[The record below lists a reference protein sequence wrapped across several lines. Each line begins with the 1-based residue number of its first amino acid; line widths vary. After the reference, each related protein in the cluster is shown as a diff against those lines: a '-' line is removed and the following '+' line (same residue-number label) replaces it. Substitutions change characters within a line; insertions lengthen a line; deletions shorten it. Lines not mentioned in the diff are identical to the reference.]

1 MLKSVR
7 ISFRILQSVSCN
19 FRMTQTAVSYFR
31 MTQTVASHNFQN
43 DTDCCQLQLQN
54 DTDTDYCQLQLRMT
68 QTVSHNTRITQA
80 VIDHDLKVVQTVSY
94 CLTIQTEICF
104 LLLFILTER
113 YLILLECLSSV
124 SSSCKYCHVSVL
136 ILSVRMRSNIW
147 SSSKWTVR
155 WTKKCWLT
163 Y

>member
-7 ISFRILQSVSCN
+7 ISFRILQSVSHN

-31 MTQTVASHNFQN
+31 MTQTVVSHNFQN

-68 QTVSHNTRITQA
+68 QTVSHNTRITQT
-80 VIDHDLKVVQTVSY
+80 VIDHDFKVVQTVSY
-94 CLTIQTEICF
+94 YLTIQTEICF

-113 YLILLECLSSV
+113 YLILLECLSSAL
-124 SSSCKYCHVSVL
+124 SSCKYCHASVL
-136 ILSVRMRSNIW
+136 ILSVRMRSNI
-147 SSSKWTVR
+147 
-155 WTKKCWLT
+155 
-163 Y
+163 

>member
-7 ISFRILQSVSCN
+7 ISFRILQSVSHN
-19 FRMTQTAVSYFR
+19 FKMTQTAVSYFR

-80 VIDHDLKVVQTVSY
+80 VIDHDFKVMQTVSY
-94 CLTIQTEICF
+94 CLIIQMKICF
-104 LLLFILTER
+104 LLFILTER
-113 YLILLECLSSV
+113 YLILLECLFSA
-124 SSSCKYCHVSVL
+124 SSSCKYCCVSVL
-136 ILSVRMRSNIW
+136 ILSVRMKSNI
-147 SSSKWTVR
+147 
-155 WTKKCWLT
+155 
-163 Y
+163 

>member
-7 ISFRILQSVSCN
+7 ISFRILQSVSHN
-19 FRMTQTAVSYFR
+19 FKMMQTAVSYFR

-43 DTDCCQLQLQN
+43 GTDCCQLQLQN

-94 CLTIQTEICF
+94 CLTIQMKICF
-104 LLLFILTER
+104 LLLFILAGR
-113 YLILLECLSSV
+113 YLILLECLSSA
-124 SSSCKYCHVSVL
+124 SSSCKYCCVSVL
-136 ILSVRMRSNIW
+136 ILSVRMRSNI
-147 SSSKWTVR
+147 
-155 WTKKCWLT
+155 
-163 Y
+163 

>member
-1 MLKSVR
+1 MLKNVR
-7 ISFRILQSVSCN
+7 ISFRILQSVSHN
-19 FRMTQTAVSYFR
+19 FRMTQTV
-31 MTQTVASHNFQN
+31 VSHNFQN

-68 QTVSHNTRITQA
+68 QTVDCNTRITQT
-80 VIDHDLKVVQTVSY
+80 VIDHDFKVVQTVSY
-94 CLTIQTEICF
+94 YLTIQIKIHF

-113 YLILLECLSSV
+113 YLILLECLSSAL
-124 SSSCKYCHVSVL
+124 SSCKYCHVSVL

-147 SSSKWTVR
+147 LSSRWAVR
-155 WTKKCWLT
+155 WAKRCQLT